1 MSLIKNV
8 AVVGAG
14 GALGVPVLKALIDSG
29 KFNVTVIARP
39 DSKSTFPSSANVI
52 RADYTSMDSLISAL
66 KGQDA
71 LVLTIGLEGSSGQ
84 LLLIDAA
91 IAAGVK
97 RILPSD
103 FAADLSKP
111 KAAALPVFAPK
122 VATRKYLEDKV
133 AAGADITYT
142 YVVTNVFLD
151 WALEVT
157 LLLDWKS
164 AEPPLYNGGEFE
176 FGATTLA
183 SVAQAVVGVLSH
195 PEETKNRPVYVQDIV
210 ISQKKLLDLARKV
223 APERKWT
230 PITVSLDE
238 QKKWAD
244 EKWAEGNPSPS
255 VVYTYVRVAAFQD
268 GYGGRLEK
276 LDNELLGVKGK
287 TDADVE
293 AIWEKLLA

>member
-91 IAAGVK
+91 IAAAQSSGSSCL
-97 RILPSD
+97 R
-103 FAADLSKP
+103 
-111 KAAALPVFAPK
+111 PK

-142 YVVTNVFLD
+142 YVVTSVFLD

-176 FGATTLA
+176 FSATTLA

-268 GYGGRLEK
+268 GHGGRLEK

-293 AIWEKLLA
+293 AIWENCWHNIRYQSWEIWVYSD

>member
-1 MSLIKNV
+1 
-8 AVVGAG
+8 
-14 GALGVPVLKALIDSG
+14 
-29 KFNVTVIARP
+29 
-39 DSKSTFPSSANVI
+39 
-52 RADYTSMDSLISAL
+52 MDSLISAL

-142 YVVTNVFLD
+142 YVVTSVFLD

-157 LLLDWKS
+157 LLLDVS
-164 AEPPLYNGGEFE
+164 DIRGPNHSIYSFEP
-176 FGATTLA
+176 
-183 SVAQAVVGVLSH
+183 
-195 PEETKNRPVYVQDIV
+195 
-210 ISQKKLLDLARKV
+210 
-223 APERKWT
+223 
-230 PITVSLDE
+230 
-238 QKKWAD
+238 
-244 EKWAEGNPSPS
+244 
-255 VVYTYVRVAAFQD
+255 
-268 GYGGRLEK
+268 
-276 LDNELLGVKGK
+276 
-287 TDADVE
+287 
-293 AIWEKLLA
+293 